1 MVRSAQDWPWSS
13 FRASAGLTDSPL
25 WLNTDWILSSFAV
38 RRSVA
43 IERYKSFVSEGKNQ
57 PALWDKL
64 KNQIY
69 LGNEAFVKRM
79 MTKFPVNADLSEVPL
94 GQRRA
99 MAKPIDHYVK
109 KSSSRDEAIIMA
121 YDSGGYG
128 MKEIGDHFGLHYSRV
143 SRIIS
148 GQRKAKDKTS
158 YIDAASEIH
167 CNIGV
172 EQAEPQDIDKTK
184 GV

>member
-1 MVRSAQDWPWSS
+1 MS
-13 FRASAGLTDSPL
+13 GLVFCL
-25 WLNTDWILSSFAV
+25 
-38 RRSVA
+38 
-43 IERYKSFVSEGKNQ
+43 YKSFVWEGKNQ

-69 LGNEAFVKRM
+69 LGNDAFVQRM
-79 MTKFPVNADLSEVPL
+79 MTKLLTNADLSEVPL

-109 KSSSRDEAIIMA
+109 KSSNRDEAIVMA

-128 MKEIGDHFGLHYSRV
+128 MKEIGDHFELHYSRV

-148 GQRKAKDKTS
+148 KFGKAKDKT
-158 YIDAASEIH
+158 
-167 CNIGV
+167 
-172 EQAEPQDIDKTK
+172 
-184 GV
+184 